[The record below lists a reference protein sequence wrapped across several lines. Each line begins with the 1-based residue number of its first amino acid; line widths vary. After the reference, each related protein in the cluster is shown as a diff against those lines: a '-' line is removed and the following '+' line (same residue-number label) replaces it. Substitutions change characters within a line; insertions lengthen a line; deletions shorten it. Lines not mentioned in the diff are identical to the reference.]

1 MQTRESIED
10 CGNLCNAEILQ
21 LIAEHFRVD
30 PNLLSEAQGLAEK
43 RLRRKIISYLI
54 NEVGLTPKRV
64 AQLCHI
70 SRSAVQRSLKT
81 KV

>member
-43 RLRRKIISYLI
+43 RLRRKIMTYLVK
-54 NEVGLTPKRV
+54 EVGIKSAKV
-64 AQLCHI
+64 AEICHV
-70 SRSAVQRSLKT
+70 SRMAVLKAVNA